1 MKRLRLPRLRVSVF
15 AICLATLGWAAGCA
29 TPGPM
34 VDPYFASR
42 SYTPARVALMP
53 PDVFVVYDEVG
64 DNDPRKSQALSLAIS
79 NHVGGL
85 LAAGLARRGY
95 QVNTSPSWD
104 GIRNPDGSY
113 ALTGQDLGWMA
124 NSILQFSGSPVGG
137 GSGTMPAPA
146 FVAPEVAQRVGA
158 AAQSDAVLYMNLKG
172 VAVSPGKKTA
182 EVLGVVFFV
191 VIIAA
196 IVLLIVAEG
205 KSGNTGHAG
214 SPVAHGG
221 SPHPVRSSGWH
232 GPGAGAAP
240 ASGWHGP
247 AAGAA
252 PGATTAIA
260 PAPVSRG
267 YGHYPRGGG
276 PVYAGPQV
284 GIGIG
289 VVVPIDSPQY
299 THEGAVADQDD
310 SFAGDQA
317 YVSMTLVSTYDGRV
331 LWHTRQSIDVALDKP
346 QDVQR
351 MVDRLIE
358 TIPPSLSQPAPA
370 APAASA
376 ASAAP

>member
-1 MKRLRLPRLRVSVF
+1 MTMKRLRLPHLRVSAF
-15 AICLATLGWAAGCA
+15 SICLATLAWAAGCA

-85 LAAGLARRGY
+85 LASGLVRRGY
-95 QVNTSPSWD
+95 QVNTAPSWD
-104 GIRNPDGSY
+104 GIRNPDGTY

-124 NSILQFSGSPVGG
+124 NSILQFSGSPAGG

-158 AAQSDAVLYMNLKG
+158 AAQSDAVLYMNVKG

-182 EVLGVVFFV
+182 EVFGVVFFV
-191 VIIAA
+191 VIIA
-196 IVLLIVAEG
+196 G
-205 KSGNTGHAG
+205 KNGGGSHAHG
-214 SPVAHGG
+214 PVASSGG
-221 SPHPVRSSGWH
+221 GARSVRSSGWH
-232 GPGAGAAP
+232 GP
-240 ASGWHGP
+240 
-247 AAGAA
+247 AAGTT
-252 PGATTAIA
+252 PRSTTAIA
-260 PAPVSRG
+260 APPVSRG
-267 YGHYPRGGG
+267 YGNYPRGGG

-284 GIGIG
+284 GLGIG
-289 VVVPIDSPQY
+289 VVVPLDGPQY
-299 THEGAVADQDD
+299 THEGAVADQDE

-351 MVDRLIE
+351 MVDRLIDA
-358 TIPPSLSQPAPA
+358 IPPSLSRAAPAPAPA
-370 APAASA
+370 APPAK
-376 ASAAP
+376 P